1 MGTPVKVA
9 TPPSITKLKL
19 AGAWGDLSESLRKPY
34 LWRGLAWFDVK
45 QRFRRSVLGPLWITL
60 SMAALIAGMGP
71 LYGAIFDLD
80 LKSYLPFLALGVI
93 VWGFMSSAM
102 TESCNAFITG
112 ARVIRQTRLPLSSF
126 VLRTIWRN
134 LIVLAFNSVL
144 IVAVVAY
151 AGVPS
156 LMRVLGSVLGLALLT
171 IAMIGMGFL
180 ISVFCTRY
188 RDMQQLVVS
197 MLQIL
202 MFLTPVFWR
211 ADQLPRRS
219 LIIEWNPAYYFL
231 EAIRAPLLGNDVS
244 LHTMAVAA
252 GLAGC
257 FLLTGLM
264 FFAQYRLRIVY
275 WL

>member
-1 MGTPVKVA
+1 
-9 TPPSITKLKL
+9 
-19 AGAWGDLSESLRKPY
+19 
-34 LWRGLAWFDVK
+34 
-45 QRFRRSVLGPLWITL
+45 
-60 SMAALIAGMGP
+60 MAALIAGMGP
-71 LYGAIFDLD
+71 LYGAIFGVD

-93 VWGFMSSAM
+93 VWGFMSTAM
-102 TESCNAFITG
+102 TESCNAFISG
-112 ARVIRQTRLPLSSF
+112 AGVIRQTRLPLSSF

-156 LMRVLGSVLGLALLT
+156 LVHVLAAVLGLTLLT
-171 IAMIGMGFL
+171 IATIGMGFL
-180 ISVFCTRY
+180 LSVFCTRY

-202 MFLTPVFWR
+202 MFLTPVFWK

-219 LIIEWNPAYYFL
+219 LVIEWNPAYYFL

-244 LHTMAVAA
+244 LHTMVVAA
-252 GLAGC
+252 SLAAG
-257 FLLTGLM
+257 FLLTGFL